1 MSVIDNYEAPE
12 EVDAGHDG
20 ALQDETGYV
29 GWLRARYDE
38 ADDYTRA
45 ETDGDDT
52 NNIGNGRE
60 KALDYYLR
68 RPMGDERP
76 GRSSVVSGDVYKV
89 VEGVST
95 AIADIFC
102 SNDDAVQ
109 FAARSDDDAP
119 KAEQRTE
126 VVNYL
131 FWTQCRGYLPLL
143 ECIKD
148 GVLLKTGYLTWYWES
163 QKLLKRERYKGLS
176 QDAMNQLTADG
187 AQIRDLRITGQG
199 MGEDGLPTFDVECDM
214 VKEQGRPVI
223 ESIAPE
229 HVKVCPTSKS
239 ADLAEVPQ
247 FFTVAYKTEAECLI
261 CGYTQEQIERME
273 WGASGWDDDGGR
285 RDDIGGENQAKIITA
300 YVKVDRDG
308 DGIVE
313 LRKTIFSGDA
323 LLADEI
329 IDEINV
335 ASWTPNIQPHEFFGR
350 CPADDAIQSQELNS
364 TLWRQALDSLY
375 HSTNPM
381 WRVDKNESR
390 VNIEDFYDIAIG
402 KPVRADAGSAEAI
415 VMPYVGQHVFPM
427 LEYSTADTENLTG
440 FTRYNQGLDA
450 KSLNKTLGGMQMIT
464 NMSQQRVRMM
474 ARNLGEM
481 CFSRVMRGLAK
492 LISQHGEKALSVR
505 IRGQFVEVDPR
516 EWTEEFDMTVNVGLG
531 TVDKDQQAMHL
542 GQVSMNQQAAV
553 AAGGLG
559 QVVTV
564 KNLYNV
570 QRKIAAL
577 AGFKDPSFAWT
588 DPESI
593 PPPTEPPP
601 PPPEVQKQQMILQAD
616 QQKFQAQTGID
627 QQKQSVEMQDKAAAR
642 QHDAELQMALAQ
654 LKEEAETNRVLM
666 VEQLRAQSQQA
677 MQGRAEALEANGK
690 ATEQSAVQLADMA
703 PVIGDALAMLAQSVQ
718 AMQQALQVLALPKV
732 GKAIRNRDGSFSV
745 VTEPVMQ

>member
-1 MSVIDNYEAPE
+1 VTDDYAAPG
-12 EVDAGHDG
+12 EVDVGQDG
-20 ALQDETGYV
+20 TLQEDDGYIT
-29 GWLRARYDE
+29 WLRERYDD
-38 ADDYTRA
+38 ADSYSTSASNDQS
-45 ETDGDDT
+45 DFS
-52 NNIGNGRE
+52 IGGSRQ
-60 KALDYYLR
+60 KALDYYMR

-109 FAARSDDDAP
+109 FAGRSEDDAA

-131 FWTQCRGYLPLL
+131 FWTQCKGYLPLI
-143 ECIKD
+143 EAIKD
-148 GVLLKTGYLTWYWES
+148 GVLLKTGYLTWYWETE
-163 QKLLKRERYKGLS
+163 KLLKRERYKSLN
-176 QDAMNQLTADG
+176 QDAINQLQADG
-187 AQIRDLRITGQG
+187 APIKDLRITGQG
-199 MGEDGLPTFDVECDM
+199 VGDDGLPTFDVEVDL
-214 VKEQGRPVI
+214 VKESGRLVV

-229 HVKVCPTSKS
+229 HVKISPTSKS
-239 ADLAEVPQ
+239 ADLEQAPQ
-247 FFTVAYKTEAECLI
+247 FFTVSYKTEAECLM
-261 CGYTQEQIERME
+261 CGYSQEQIEKME
-273 WGASGWDDDGGR
+273 WGSGKWSESDGVY
-285 RDDIGGENQAKIITA
+285 RDANIGGEDQARIITA

-308 DGIVE
+308 DGVVE

-323 LLADEI
+323 LLADEV
-329 IDEINV
+329 IDEVNV
-335 ASWTPNIQPHEFFGR
+335 AAWTPNIQPHEFFGR

-364 TLWRQALDSLY
+364 TLWRQGLDSLY
-375 HSTNPM
+375 HSTTPM
-381 WRVDKNESR
+381 WRVDKNDSR
-390 VNIEDFYDIAIG
+390 VNIEDFYAPEIG
-402 KPVRADAGSAEAI
+402 RPVRADQGAAEPI

-474 ARNLGEM
+474 ARNFGEM
-481 CFSRVMRGLAK
+481 CFSRVMRGIAK

-505 IRGQFVEVDPR
+505 IRGQYVEVDPR
-516 EWTEEFDMTVNVGLG
+516 EWTEEFDMMVNVGLG

-559 QVVTV
+559 KVVTV

-577 AGFKDPSFAWT
+577 AGFKDPTFAWT
-588 DPESI
+588 DPESV
-593 PPPTEPPP
+593 PEPPP
-601 PPPEVQKQQMILQAD
+601 PGPPPEVQKQQMILQAD

-642 QHDAELQMALAQ
+642 QHDAELQMALAT
-654 LKEEAETNRVLM
+654 LKEEAETNRVLL
-666 VEQLRAQSQQA
+666 VENMRLQSQQA
-677 MQGRAEALEANGK
+677 MQGKADELEAQGK
-690 ATEQSAVQLADMA
+690 NTEQSAVQLADMA
-703 PVIGDALAMLAQSVQ
+703 PVIGEAISMLAQSVQ
-718 AMQQALQVLALPKV
+718 AMQQALQVLTLPKV
-732 GKAIRNRDGSFSV
+732 GKTMRNKDGSFSV
-745 VTEPVMQ
+745 VVEPVMQ